1 MPQID
6 QPNAV
11 RFSNERIRVAADI
24 LCRGVAA
31 AKAILAEWQAK
42 SMATQFPDDAT
53 YIVADGSPAD
63 GRQQITG
70 ADANRAIEA
79 LQTLVGALESASSNG
94 KTHYENALRVAV
106 NPTPRMSVEL

>member
-24 LCRGVAA
+24 LCRGRAA
-31 AKAILAEWQAK
+31 AAAILAEWQAK
-42 SMATQFPDDAT
+42 DMASLFPDDAT
-53 YIVADGSPAD
+53 YVVADGSPAD

-70 ADANRAIEA
+70 ADVNRIIEA
-79 LQTLVGALESASSNG
+79 LQALVAALDSVASNG
-94 KTHYENALRVAV
+94 KAHYENALRVAV